1 MRKFIFSFLLSATGT
16 LSSFAEADFTFEY
29 NESDKTC
36 TLAKATNV
44 SGEVVI
50 PSAVEKD
57 GVEYKVTAIG
67 DNAFYG
73 VHSHTSVTIPEG
85 VTSIGHGAF
94 WDCDG
99 LTSVT
104 IPESVSKIGNMAFCN
119 CNGLTSVIIPE
130 GVTSIGKEVF
140 SGCSGLESVTI
151 PESVTTIGYG
161 AFWTN
166 SGSSCV
172 YYYNAISADCEQY
185 AFLTAKTLILGQ
197 KVKKWPEGAAPETL
211 EFWQG
216 VESVNLSNC
225 TNITLHLTD
234 IDEWALKTTT
244 DYRPF
249 YGFPNADNLKVDYNG
264 KPIKNLTLG
273 SKVDKIAPYAFAY
286 FPDLQEVTFPE
297 YLEEIGYCAFS
308 NSSVSTIMIPSGV
321 TNVGGF
327 AFNDCK
333 NLGKVSFLESIETL
347 GEYVFQNCTALY
359 DVILPANL
367 KELPYGAFRA
377 CTDLEEI
384 KLPESL
390 TTIGTS
396 AFYGCAKLKTVNFP
410 VNLEVIGDEAF
421 YETNL
426 GGEIKFGKALRS
438 IGGCAFYG
446 LKNNDLTVRFSEGL
460 ESIGSGAFRK
470 TSLRKINLPESLSK
484 IGGYAF
490 AGTKLSDIII
500 PEKFT
505 AIGSG
510 WFSGI
515 SSLTSVSL
523 PSNLEEI
530 GSEAFSG
537 TGITEIKLPETLK
550 TIGSKAFKGANLVNC
565 VIPDGVYYIGE
576 TAFGDVKCVTLGKGM
591 ESISERIADNIYV
604 LEMKAVTPPALGTD
618 RLGFTPKI
626 VIVPEGAGDN
636 YTQNNRWKDYNI
648 SARNSRRAS
657 VYISEPGTLAT
668 ECRIQTGYL
677 PAQITNL
684 IVEGELNE
692 DDFAVMR
699 SNMTACYS
707 FDLSKVKN
715 TTIQS
720 GAFKGKS
727 TLVELTLS
735 DAVASIGNS
744 AFEDCTVMHL
754 TALPSNLKTVGESA
768 FANCQS
774 MDNNL
779 VFPSSIESIGG
790 GAFNNCY
797 SLRGVDFTASPDAT
811 LVKSSSDD
819 FYKRGIF
826 SNCRN
831 LQQAILPE
839 NLTEIPNYTF
849 YGSGLRSICI
859 PSNVSKIGRYSFAD
873 TKSMGE
879 VIFTESLKTISEY
892 AFQNSGIE
900 AADFPKSLESISEYA
915 FAHSSIVYADIKEG
929 VNYIPT
935 GVFSNCSSLMVIN
948 LPSSLTSLGKDAVA
962 SNNLAAISS
971 GSLMP
976 ASTSDGSPFN
986 GVDNYSCS
994 LTIPKQ
1000 SYSKYLGAEYWG
1012 SFVDIRNWID
1022 VTLPEPSGNGST
1034 DEGAEN
1040 SEIELTYID
1049 EEDYQKMLEEETEE
1063 TDPEGSVNTPASV
1076 RRHALKVLRRDGVIS
1091 NSRGYGKLFN
1101 GASLFAADNSRTR
1114 FFLSIPE
1121 TVTEYRVLYNGKDVT
1136 DEIDREIMSFVTPEL
1151 TSISSL
1157 QITAKYPV
1165 SGVEEVIYDED
1176 SAPIYTLTG
1185 TVAGYGQGAM
1195 KQLPSGIYIFCGK
1208 KIIVN

>member
-1 MRKFIFSFLLSATGT
+1 MRKFIFSLMLFAIGV
-16 LSSFAEADFTFEY
+16 LSSFAEADFTFKY

-36 TLAKATNV
+36 TLARATNV

-50 PSAVEKD
+50 PSVVEKD

-73 VHSHTSVTIPEG
+73 CHGLISVTIPECI
-85 VTSIGHGAF
+85 TSIGHGAF

-104 IPESVSKIGNMAFCN
+104 IPEGVTKIGNSAFYN
-119 CNGLTSVIIPE
+119 CDGLT
-130 GVTSIGKEVF
+130 
-140 SGCSGLESVTI
+140 SVTI
-151 PESVTTIGYG
+151 PESVTTIGHN

-172 YYYNAISADCEQY
+172 YYYNAISAVCETT
-185 AFLTAKTLILGQ
+185 AFNHVGTLILGQ
-197 KVKKWPEGAAPETL
+197 KVKKWPGHAAPLIL

-216 VESVNLSNC
+216 VESVNVIHC
-225 TNITLHLTD
+225 ANITLHLTD

-244 DYRPF
+244 GYYLNDVF
-249 YGFPNADNLKVDYNG
+249 YIDINVDYNG

-273 SKVDKIAPYAFAY
+273 SKVNKIAPFAFAR
-286 FPDLQEVTFPE
+286 FPDLKEVTFPE
-297 YLEEIGYCAFS
+297 YLEEIGYCAFL
-308 NSSVSTIMIPSGV
+308 NSSVSTIMIPSGITKV
-321 TNVGGF
+321 EGF
-327 AFNDCK
+327 AFNECK
-333 NLGKVSFLESIETL
+333 NLGKVSFPESIETL
-347 GEYVFQNCTALY
+347 GEYIFQNCTALY
-359 DVILPANL
+359 DVVLPSNL
-367 KELPYGAFRA
+367 KELPNGIFDS

-390 TTIGTS
+390 TTIGYH
-396 AFYGCAKLKTVNFP
+396 AFYGCTKLKTVNLP
-410 VNLEVIGDEAF
+410 VNLEAIGDGAF
-421 YETNL
+421 CKTNL

-438 IGGCAFYG
+438 IGSSAFYG
-446 LKNNDLTVRFSEGL
+446 LKNDDLTFRFSEGL
-460 ESIGSGAFRK
+460 ESIGNNAFRK

-484 IGGYAF
+484 IGKYAF
-490 AGTKLSDIII
+490 AETKLSGIII
-500 PEKFT
+500 PEKIT
-505 AIGSG
+505 AIESG
-510 WFSGI
+510 CFSSI
-515 SSLTSVSL
+515 NSLTSVSL

-530 GSEAFSG
+530 GSEAFYS
-537 TGITEIKLPETLK
+537 TGITDIKLPETLK
-550 TIGSKAFKGANLVNC
+550 TIGSNAFNGTNLVNC
-565 VIPDGVYYIGE
+565 VIPDGVSYIGN
-576 TAFGDVKCVTLGKGM
+576 TALGNIKCVTLGKGV
-591 ESISERIADNIYV
+591 ESISEPIADSIDV
-604 LEMKAVTPPALGTD
+604 LEMKAATPPALGTE

-727 TLVELTLS
+727 TLLELTLS
-735 DAVASIGNS
+735 DAVTSIGNS

-779 VFPSSIESIGG
+779 VFPSSLESIGRC
-790 GAFNNCY
+790 AFNNCY

-811 LVKSSSDD
+811 LVKSAYDY
-819 FYKRGIF
+819 FYKSGIF

-839 NLTEIPNYTF
+839 NLTEIPDYIF
-849 YGSGLRSICI
+849 YCSGLRSISI
-859 PSNVSKIGRYSFAD
+859 PSNVTEIGNYSFAD

-879 VIFTESLKTISEY
+879 VIFCESLKTISEY

-900 AADFPKSLESISEYA
+900 AADFPKSLESIAESA
-915 FAHSSIVYADIKEG
+915 FAGSAVVYADIKVG
-929 VNYIPT
+929 IKSLPDN
-935 GVFSNCSSLMVIN
+935 VFSNCNSLMAVN
-948 LPSSLTSLGKDAVA
+948 LPSTLTSLGKDAIA
-962 SNNLAAISS
+962 SGNLAAISS
-971 GSLMP
+971 GSLIP
-976 ASTSDGSPFN
+976 ATASKGSPFT

-1022 VTLPEPSGNGST
+1022 VTLPESPGNGST
-1034 DEGAEN
+1034 DEGSEN
-1040 SEIELTYID
+1040 SEIEITYID

-1063 TDPEGSVNTPASV
+1063 KGPEGSVNTPASV

-1121 TVTEYRVLYNGKDVT
+1121 TVTEYKVLYNGKDVT
-1136 DEIDREIMSFVTPEL
+1136 DEIDRETMSFVTPEL

-1157 QITAKYPV
+1157 QITAKYTG
-1165 SGVEEVIYDED
+1165 SGVEEVIYDEN